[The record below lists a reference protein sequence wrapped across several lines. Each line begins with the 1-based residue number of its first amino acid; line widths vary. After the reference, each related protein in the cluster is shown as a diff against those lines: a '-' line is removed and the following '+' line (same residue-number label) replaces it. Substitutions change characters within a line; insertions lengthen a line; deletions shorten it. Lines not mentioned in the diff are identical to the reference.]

1 MAEVEARANA
11 LFDEADQDGTGE
23 IDFGEW
29 CAATINKNE
38 LLNDE
43 NLQAAF
49 QMFDLEKNGKI
60 AAHEIGQILGHNLQ
74 KEEAVWKD
82 VIREVDING
91 DGWIDFEEFKTMMLK
106 LVEK

>member
-1 MAEVEARANA
+1 MAEVEARANE
-11 LFDEADQDGTGE
+11 LFDIADQDGIGE

-38 LLNDE
+38 LLNEE
-43 NLQAAF
+43 NLQVAF

-60 AAHEIGQILGHNLQ
+60 QAHEIGQILGHNMQ
-74 KEEAVWKD
+74 KEEEVWKD
-82 VIREVDING
+82 VINEVDTKG
-91 DGWIDFEEFKTMMLK
+91 DGTIDFEEFKTMMLK